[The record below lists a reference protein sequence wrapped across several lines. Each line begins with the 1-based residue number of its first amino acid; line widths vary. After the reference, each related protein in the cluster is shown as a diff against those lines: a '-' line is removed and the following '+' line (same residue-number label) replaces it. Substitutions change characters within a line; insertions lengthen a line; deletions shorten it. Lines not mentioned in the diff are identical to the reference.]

1 MLTIIFILKG
11 ALIAAQITLIIEAI
25 KHCKY
30 LYKGQ
35 K

>member
-25 KHCKY
+25 KHCIY
-30 LYKGQ
+30 LKRVYK
-35 K
+35 